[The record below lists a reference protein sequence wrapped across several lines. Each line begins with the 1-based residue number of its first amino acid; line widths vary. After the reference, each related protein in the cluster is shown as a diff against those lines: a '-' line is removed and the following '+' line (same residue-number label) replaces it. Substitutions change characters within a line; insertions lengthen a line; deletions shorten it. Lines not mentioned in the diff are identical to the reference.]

1 MNNLDKNDLEY
12 IKRELTALQGN
23 LEQGK
28 DLVIFDTRDNNIYI
42 WLDTRE
48 NIDRFDL
55 TYDYYNTYYNN
66 YIYRVRSIEELK
78 GWLYGIVQEKNN
90 IISSFEAKI
99 ASQES
104 KKNTLSDLL
113 DEANEVLDNIDEKE

>member
-1 MNNLDKNDLEY
+1 MNNLSKNDLEY
-12 IKRELTALQGN
+12 IKRELTALQDN

-28 DLVIFDTRDNNIYI
+28 DLVIYNTRNHNIYI

-66 YIYRVRSIEELK
+66 YIYSVGSIEELK
-78 GWLYGIVQEKNN
+78 GWLYGVVQAKNN
-90 IISSFEAKI
+90 II
-99 ASQES
+99 
-104 KKNTLSDLL
+104 
-113 DEANEVLDNIDEKE
+113 

>member
-12 IKRELTALQGN
+12 IRRELTALQGN

-48 NIDRFDL
+48 NIDKFDL

-78 GWLYGIVQEKNN
+78 GWLYGVVQAKNN
-90 IISSFEAKI
+90 II
-99 ASQES
+99 
-104 KKNTLSDLL
+104 
-113 DEANEVLDNIDEKE
+113 